1 MKYIPKDCP
10 KYYLDELDSP
20 VAKIDSGEKIC
31 VDLYDTYTGQISSE
45 NILRNSIDHR
55 RMTPLTG
62 PVYINDSEPGD
73 VLRVD
78 IHEINVAPK
87 GVMPLAH
94 GMGTLGDQV
103 DHISTKVFS
112 VSAEKILFS
121 KQIHLPLLPMI
132 GTIGLAPAGDKVRAF
147 TPGDFGGNMDFNGI
161 NPGCSIFFPISV
173 PGGLLYLGDLH
184 AIQGDGELSGTGL
197 EIAGSVMLTTTV
209 IRNLQLLRPVVY
221 SNGTISFIASHR
233 SLEKAITIA
242 IDDSIAWLRKEFD
255 LDFSDAYRLVSL
267 VGNIRICQLVNPKV
281 TVRLDISNNVL
292 DFNSLFDGG
301 AKKQNQ

>member
-1 MKYIPKDCP
+1 MKIIPKNNP
-10 KYYLDELDSP
+10 KYYFDELDSP
-20 VAKIDSGEKIC
+20 VAEIKSREVIC

-62 PVYINDSEPGD
+62 PIFIKDAEPGA

-78 IHEINVAPK
+78 INKIDVAPQ

-94 GMGTLGDQV
+94 GMGILGEKV
-103 DHISTKVFS
+103 DFISTKIIP
-112 VSAEKILFS
+112 VSDEKINFS
-121 KQIHLPLLPMI
+121 NQIRLPLLPMI

-161 NPGCSIFFPISV
+161 NSGCTIFLPISV
-173 PGGLLYLGDLH
+173 PGALLYLGDLH
-184 AIQGDGELSGTGL
+184 GIQGDGELNGTGL
-197 EIAGSVMLTTTV
+197 EIAGSVTLTSTV
-209 IRNLQLLRPVVY
+209 IKDKNLLRPVVY
-221 SNGTISFIASHR
+221 SNGTLSFIASHR
-233 SLEKAITIA
+233 SLDKAITIA
-242 IDDSIAWLRKEFD
+242 INDTVIWLCREFH

-281 TVRLDISNNVL
+281 TVRIDINKSVL
-292 DFNSLFDGG
+292 DFDAWLEGG
-301 AKKQNQ
+301 AKKQN